1 MNQVAMAELAYLRNN
16 LQTMEE
22 RLQAVE
28 IERDEWKERA
38 ENLATNFL
46 SVMKDLKQDL
56 YEVKKDQKSHMKRA
70 KKELEEDIF
79 KGFLKWEMN

>member
-1 MNQVAMAELAYLRNN
+1 MAELAHLRNN

-28 IERDEWKERA
+28 IERNEWKERA

-46 SVMKDLKQDL
+46 SVMKDLKKDL
-56 YEVKKDQKSHMKRA
+56 YEVKKD
-70 KKELEEDIF
+70 
-79 KGFLKWEMN
+79 